1 MFMVNMGRLSLQNN
15 SIMNKDIISTTLH
28 LLAENTEWEERYA
41 KYIRRNLIRK
51 SSKRPFN
58 KPEGLSLYSSVS
70 GYKGQTYDLRFDG
83 QSVGI
88 VSCSTEGVMLYPRN
102 ENNKKYVG
110 LDLDKEK
117 YKWVSTDATQF
128 RKHFKDLANSSVD
141 IKLKSPEHRVEN
153 RLLKEFSK
161 RTRAEGK
168 ALCNIQ
174 PITLYGCYFQMPTP
188 IKASEHHPEY
198 AKQYGGGIDI
208 LARVKSS
215 SGESRICV
223 MEVKDENKPSE
234 SQSAAMEQALTY
246 AIFIARL
253 LRSKS
258 GQEWWDFFMDREFVS
273 KTIPDKIDIDVV
285 TIMPQGETEE
295 YCGEGIEVKELST
308 VLHCHSLYYNH
319 DDFKEGYFNFS
330 GTYISQLRK

>member
-1 MFMVNMGRLSLQNN
+1 
-15 SIMNKDIISTTLH
+15 MNKEIIPITLK
-28 LLAENTEWEERYA
+28 LLAENPEWEDRYA
-41 KYIRRNLIRK
+41 KYIRKNLIRK
-51 SSKRPFN
+51 SGKHPFK

-70 GYKGQTYDLRFDG
+70 GYAGQCYDLRFDG

-88 VSCSTEGVMLYPRN
+88 VSCSKEGVTLYPRN
-102 ENNKKYVG
+102 ENNKKYIG
-110 LDLDKEK
+110 LDLTKEE
-117 YKWVSTDATQF
+117 YKWISPDATKF
-128 RKHFKDLANSSVD
+128 RKRFKELANSSVD

-188 IKASEHHPEY
+188 IKASEHYPEY

-208 LARVKSS
+208 LARVKSIN
-215 SGESRICV
+215 GGSRICV

-234 SQSAAMEQALTY
+234 SQSAAMEQALIY
-246 AIFIARL
+246 ATFIARL

-258 GQEWWDFFMDREFVS
+258 GQEWWDFFMDREPVS
-273 KTIPDKIDIDVV
+273 KAIPDKIDIDVV
-285 TIMPQGETEE
+285 TIMPEGETEE
-295 YCGEGIEVKELST
+295 FCREEIEVKELST
-308 VLHCHSLYYNH
+308 VFHCHSLYYNQ